1 MPEGPGDRMTVDLM
15 NHIPLKSAYLC
26 QDCDAVGNSAMQCPA
41 CASGVLLGLAGVLD
55 RKEEEVESDLFL
67 VTALAA

>member
-1 MPEGPGDRMTVDLM
+1 
-15 NHIPLKSAYLC
+15 
-26 QDCDAVGNSAMQCPA
+26 MQCPA

-55 RKEEEVESDLFL
+55 RQEEEVESDLFI

>member
-15 NHIPLKSAYLC
+15 NHIPLSSAYLC
-26 QDCDAVGNSAMQCPA
+26 QDCDAVGNSAMRCPA

-55 RKEEEVESDLFL
+55 REVEVVGATMIEFPLM
-67 VTALAA
+67 AA

>member
-1 MPEGPGDRMTVDLM
+1 MTVDLM

-55 RKEEEVESDLFL
+55 RQEEEVESDLFI

>member
-15 NHIPLKSAYLC
+15 KHIPLSYAYLC
-26 QDCDAVGNSAMQCPA
+26 QDCDAVGNSAMRCPE

-55 RKEEEVESDLFL
+55 REVEVVGATMIEFPLM
-67 VTALAA
+67 AA

>member
-1 MPEGPGDRMTVDLM
+1 MTVDLM

-55 RKEEEVESDLFL
+55 RQEEEVESDLFL

>member
-1 MPEGPGDRMTVDLM
+1 M
-15 NHIPLKSAYLC
+15 NHIPLSSAYLC

-55 RKEEEVESDLFL
+55 RKEEGLESSLFL
-67 VTALAA
+67 VEALAA